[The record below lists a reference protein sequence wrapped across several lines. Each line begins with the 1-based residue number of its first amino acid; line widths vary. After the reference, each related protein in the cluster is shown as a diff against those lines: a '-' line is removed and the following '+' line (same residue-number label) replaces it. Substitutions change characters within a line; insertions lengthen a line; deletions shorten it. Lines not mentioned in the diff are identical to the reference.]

1 MLYFIKLYYYL
12 VLKFNKCMKGL
23 CKIGVVR
30 ELQLLLFQD
39 ISINEIKHIF

>member
-1 MLYFIKLYYYL
+1 MLCFIKLYYYL
-12 VLKFNKCMKGL
+12 VLKPNKCMKEL
-23 CKIGVVR
+23 YKIGVVR